1 MAAKGRMAD
10 ARHPAGPVPP
20 GAELPGRLR
29 LLLAPLLLVML
40 LSQLDN
46 TIVGTAMP
54 TVVGELGGRE
64 HMAWVV
70 TAYTLATAAATPV
83 WGRLGD
89 MYGRKGVFMTAV
101 ALFLAGSAL
110 CGAAHD
116 MGQLIAFRGV
126 QGLGAGGLIS
136 GTVAVIGELV
146 PPRGQG
152 RYQGL
157 VAGVVG
163 TAMIAGPPVG
173 GAVTDQFGWRWAFYV
188 NVPLGAVA
196 LALIGALL
204 HLPAR
209 RTKARADH
217 LGAVL
222 LMAGITAVVLV
233 TSWGGTTYA
242 WDSAAVLATA
252 AAGAACLAA
261 FAFWQTRAAEPLVPP
276 RLLRRRNFPLM
287 ALIGF
292 LTGFVLFGAALFLP
306 LYQQAVRGASA
317 TASGL
322 LLLPMPVA
330 MTAVGVAAGRVVTV
344 TGRYKPVLVAGG
356 ALLLGGM
363 ALLSRLTADTSRIE
377 VALCVTVLGAGL
389 GCLLQTVM
397 LVSQNGAERRDI
409 GIASASVTLFRLL
422 GSSVGVA
429 VMGGLFNGR
438 VRQTTGPDLRHGA
451 AEQFAAAGLQAS
463 FLAGAVAGAV
473 LLVAAL
479 LVEEVPL
486 RRS

>member
-1 MAAKGRMAD
+1 M
-10 ARHPAGPVPP
+10 
-20 GAELPGRLR
+20 
-29 LLLAPLLLVML
+29 APLLLVML

-46 TIVGTAMP
+46 MIVSTAMP
-54 TVVGELGGRE
+54 TIVRELGGHA
-64 HMAWVV
+64 HMTWVV

-89 MYGRKGVFMTAV
+89 THGRKGVFMTAV

-110 CGAAHD
+110 CGAAQD
-116 MGQLIAFRGV
+116 MGQLIAFRAM

-136 GTVAVIGELV
+136 GVVVIIGELV
-146 PPRGQG
+146 PPRDQG

-157 VAGVVG
+157 VAAVVG

-173 GAVTDQFGWRWAFYV
+173 GALADQLGWRWAFYV
-188 NVPLGAVA
+188 NLPLGAVA

-204 HLPAR
+204 HVPR
-209 RTKARADH
+209 RRSGAPPDY
-217 LGAVL
+217 LGGAL
-222 LMAGITAVVLV
+222 LTAGIAAVVLV
-233 TSWGGTTYA
+233 MSWGGTTYA
-242 WDSAAVLATA
+242 WGSAAILAPA
-252 AAGAACLAA
+252 AVGAVCLAA
-261 FAFWQTRAAEPLVPP
+261 FPFWQARAAEPLMPP
-276 RLLRRRNFPLM
+276 RLLRHRNFPLM

-306 LYQQAVRGASA
+306 LYQQAVHSTSA

-330 MTAVGVAAGRVVTV
+330 MTAVGVVAGRVITA
-344 TGRYKPVLVAGG
+344 TGRYKAVLVAGG

-363 ALLSRLTADTSRIE
+363 ALLSRLTAGTSRPE
-377 VALCVTVLGAGL
+377 TALCVTVLGAGL

-397 LVSQNGAERRDI
+397 LVSQNSVERRDI

-422 GSSVGVA
+422 GSSVGAA

-438 VRQTTGPDLRHGA
+438 VLHTASRHGRAGQLAA
-451 AEQFAAAGLQAS
+451 AEGLQAS

-473 LLVAAL
+473 LLVVAL